1 MPNLKYEEVE
11 NLAHALWEMR
21 GKPLGS
27 PEVDWLE
34 AERLLSHPEV
44 KVEQHWL
51 SKTDLPSTASADEQ
65 FNDEDTSPEEIPGAI
80 DLDAEPERAAAV
92 DPNLVIERAHGLAT
106 PAPSSEPPPRKRRS
120 ASRRSRH

>member
-1 MPNLKYEEVE
+1 MSNLKQPNLKREEVE

-34 AERLLSHPEV
+34 AERLLSHPEI

-51 SKTDLPSTASADEQ
+51 EKSELPTVAMSMDEQ
-65 FNDEDTSPEEIPGAI
+65 FNDEDTAPEEIPGAI
-80 DLDAEPERAAAV
+80 DLDAELEKAAAS
-92 DPNLVIERAHGLAT
+92 PGLVAESLTAESVREI
-106 PAPSSEPPPRKRRS
+106 RKSKQKLKRS
-120 ASRRSRH
+120 K